1 MSVVFYPFVNKI
13 DWLIDWQEI
22 IDSCW
27 EMFHCLLT
35 KQAIAFPKHNSK
47 FLEMFNVANN
57 VLPFADNVMK

>member
-1 MSVVFYPFVNKI
+1 
-13 DWLIDWQEI
+13 
-22 IDSCW
+22 
-27 EMFHCLLT
+27 MFHCLLT